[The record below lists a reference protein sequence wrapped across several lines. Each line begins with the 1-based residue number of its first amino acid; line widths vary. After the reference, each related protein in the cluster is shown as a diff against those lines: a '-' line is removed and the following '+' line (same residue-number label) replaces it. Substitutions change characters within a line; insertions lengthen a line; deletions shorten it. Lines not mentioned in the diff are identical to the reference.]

1 MIERGEEDFVPEL
14 DGREA
19 VGKIRGLGSGR
30 GDAALPHDTSAE
42 RERAPPCVFG
52 YTAHI
57 CILSTLIVVSL
68 KEEVGYRIHFL
79 ANFCNFFHHFFRKSF
94 CENQSD
100 NSTVTKI
107 SEGITEI
114 CST

>member
-1 MIERGEEDFVPEL
+1 MA
-14 DGREA
+14 GRL

-79 ANFCNFFHHFFRKSF
+79 ANFCNFFTIIF
-94 CENQSD
+94 ENASEPHPFAKIK
-100 NSTVTKI
+100 VTKI